1 MNYATPMLRELG
13 SFSSLT
19 LGNNGSCPD
28 GNAPADQRGGGVVGG
43 PGLTS
48 CGVSG
53 STGNTGNTNNPN

>member
-1 MNYATPMLRELG
+1 MTYATPMLRELG

-43 PGLTS
+43 PGGTP
-48 CGVSG
+48 CGSSG
-53 STGNTGNTNNPN
+53 AAGGSGATNN